1 MTPSLPLTAAEPD
14 VTIVVPVY
22 RNAATLPALAQR
34 IRQAMGDAGWT
45 FRLLLVVDA
54 SPDDSWSV
62 VRQLAAADPRVGGLL
77 LAHNVGQH
85 AAVLAGLR
93 SACASWFVVMDADL
107 QDAPEAI
114 PALLAAAREHSVTVF
129 ARRCGRYERWDR
141 LITSRV
147 FKTVLRWI
155 VERAGG
161 RRHVLRGDAGSCR
174 GDVPVPGA
182 MAAGRRARA
191 PLFARV
197 LHCERHA
204 CHPADRCLRVLFPGP
219 RPGRREGHQ
228 LRGGLPAP
236 AASAHEASGAPA
248 AAHRRADQP
257 VNHATRSWGAS
268 ARRGA
273 RDRDHWPGLCLP
285 ACG

>member
-22 RNAATLPALAQR
+22 RNAATLPVLAQR

-62 VRQLAAADPRVGGLL
+62 VRQLGAADPRVGGLL

-147 FKTVLRWI
+147 FKTVLRCI
-155 VERAGG
+155 V
-161 RRHVLRGDAGSCR
+161 
-174 GDVPVPGA
+174 DVPVDVGTFFVVTREVAEA
-182 MAAGRRARA
+182 MCQSLARWPQVVVLAHHCSRASCTVSVMR
-191 PLFARV
+191 
-197 LHCERHA
+197 
-204 CHPADRCLRVLFPGP
+204 
-219 RPGRREGHQ
+219 
-228 LRGGLPAP
+228 
-236 AASAHEASGAPA
+236 
-248 AAHRRADQP
+248 
-257 VNHATRSWGAS
+257 ATRPTGAS
-268 ARRGA
+268 AYSSLARVRAAVRGISCAVDCRRRPRA
-273 RDRDHWPGLCLP
+273 PTKHPAHRLP
-285 ACG
+285 RIAERINL